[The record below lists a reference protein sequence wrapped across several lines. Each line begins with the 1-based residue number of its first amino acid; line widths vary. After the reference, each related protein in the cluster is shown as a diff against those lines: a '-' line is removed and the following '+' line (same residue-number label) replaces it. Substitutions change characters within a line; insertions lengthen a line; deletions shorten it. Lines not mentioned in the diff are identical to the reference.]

1 MYYNIIGGYMG
12 RRILGSILLLLIFI
26 PIFIVGGNI
35 FNLSIYVVSVMA
47 LHEFI
52 SVKDSRKEIPLFIK
66 IISYIALSSLV
77 LSNQNIDMT
86 FSVDYRILSSI
97 FILFLVPTVLY
108 HDRSRYSI
116 VDGFYLIGGILFLGM
131 SFNCLILVRSFNLE
145 LSIYL
150 FLISIFSDAYS
161 YITGTYIG
169 KHKLIEEVSKDKTLE
184 GMLGGLIFGVFVPV
198 MYYTTVNP
206 DVNIIK
212 LILITVFLCIL
223 GIFGDLSF
231 SAIKRY
237 FGKKNFSNVIVGHGG
252 ILDRFDSII
261 FIVLGFMFCIN
272 IIGG

>member
-1 MYYNIIGGYMG
+1 MG